1 MEPATQGCENRV
13 LPSERPDTNNSVP
26 GAPSRLETST
36 IKILQSF
43 SKRTTHT
50 DVQHAEVQQIKESQR
65 RKARAALARLR
76 KLLEH
81 PTTIDSIKGILTGER
96 INATEIDECTQAI
109 IDVFAAPRS
118 YVSISITD
126 IGAKQGIHITDSL
139 GNIERCSTIPNHM
152 NSKPSDV
159 DVRWIHVPIGRG
171 VLQST
176 IEDLF
181 NYSGNR
187 CAGKSFSATGSEGWP
202 YPEIVTTS
210 FFADKTL
217 QEHLDAIETLST
229 VERLETAGPR
239 RDPLSGFTDRQK
251 HDLRWRAGLLDLEL
265 RALDMVVADLP
276 LMLEETVVGHAS
288 PLDTRQALF
297 SQTNSQGLSTHHQF
311 KNAIL
316 MMGELRAF
324 HRSDGRVLRK
334 MKISWLMLS
343 LIMTGFLL
351 TFSNQSGVDYLGDD
365 FKNHLA
371 SRLELVLQDPE
382 ASVLGH
388 TMKTFLNGGTSRWG
402 RRTVEWLIVYL
413 FTEAA
418 VAPHNIRHGRIAISY
433 LQAYSNIAKELKK
446 QHNEPWVRGDRA
458 KLVNRYVDCI
468 RSMKAIKTATSNK
481 LEVILGMQT
490 DCERME
496 GELDAEGIE
505 ANQDPMAESFAE
517 RLSWARGLLE
527 EQSRDVDRLIDH
539 FQDSLNIVFQQQTIE
554 LNELA
559 VATESQNKAILIF
572 TSVTVVFLPLSFF
585 TSYFGMNLSGLA
597 QTSRDEAFFWEVC
610 GTTTVVIVGVLFISA
625 FKHRLLRR
633 RSELPR
639 IVCWNGSRVDTMRRE
654 KSDSSLTLESGL
666 MP

>member
-76 KLLEH
+76 KLLEL
-81 PTTIDSIKGILTGER
+81 PTTIDSIKGILTGKR

-126 IGAKQGIHITDSL
+126 IGAKQD
-139 GNIERCSTIPNHM
+139 M

-324 HRSDGRVLRK
+324 HRSD
-334 MKISWLMLS
+334 
-343 LIMTGFLL
+343 GFLL